1 MKIVKKLS
9 LSLIEVGLALS
20 LAAMMIA
27 LLLASF
33 THSTKVKKQIE
44 HITASV
50 LERKFIQEKLTQIFS
65 SIHLDSPDF
74 ICIDNRLVFAANQ
87 DVDIDPDFSGLV
99 KTALFLEQ
107 GKLKLAVRSL
117 HAEEK
122 IRTETLM
129 EGVSAIDWEF
139 LPQPEPDDFGKMTCK
154 STWSETEKA
163 LPIAVRLT
171 LHFDGASSVP
181 FAFFINRPTFEMP
194 Q

>member
-9 LSLIEVGLALS
+9 FSLIEVGLALL
-20 LAAMMIA
+20 LAAVMVA
-27 LLLASF
+27 LLLSSF
-33 THSTKVKKQIE
+33 THSVKVKKQVE
-44 HITASV
+44 HITAAV
-50 LERKFIQEKLTQIFS
+50 LERKFMQEKLTQIFS

-74 ICIDNRLVFAANQ
+74 ICAENRLVFAANQ

-99 KTALFLEQ
+99 KTVLFLEQ
-107 GKLKLAVRSL
+107 GKFKLLVKSL
-117 HAEEK
+117 QADEK

-129 EGVSAIDWEF
+129 EHVSAIDWEF
-139 LPQPEPDDFGKMTCK
+139 LPQPEPDDFGKMMVK

-171 LHFDGASSVP
+171 LHLDDATTVP